1 MFKNKNKIEK
11 TLVFRQKDQVFVL
24 FPLSALTRFWFKATY
39 IIYMGGGSTFIIFL
53 GLKKNCNF

>member
-39 IIYMGGGSTFIIFL
+39 IIYMGGEYIHYLFRF
-53 GLKKNCNF
+53 KKEL